1 MGSQQQIGNW
11 AFLFQL
17 ERLEAWSLMQKTRGA
32 WVKNRTRI
40 MYCHPE
46 ETVASVGNFSIPA
59 WKWYAG
65 LIKRSLS
72 ITVQPRSPTS
82 VSNSLLNT
90 LILTHIPYGSA
101 WKSRCALPCP
111 PPISAFCVSS
121 FSSDSRYSGPQ
132 SGDGLLI
139 DMMTK
144 RNTSRTNKKKIKV
157 YIPKNIRPSEAP
169 NIPLWFSAVDVLR
182 ILHLIPRDGHQ
193 HAFRLL
199 ALERGRTSLL
209 AT

>member
-65 LIKRSLS
+65 LVIEYYGPATFTHLCFKFTPQYSH
-72 ITVQPRSPTS
+72 T
-82 VSNSLLNT
+82 NSHT
-90 LILTHIPYGSA
+90 
-101 WKSRCALPCP
+101 
-111 PPISAFCVSS
+111 
-121 FSSDSRYSGPQ
+121 
-132 SGDGLLI
+132 
-139 DMMTK
+139 
-144 RNTSRTNKKKIKV
+144 
-157 YIPKNIRPSEAP
+157 
-169 NIPLWFSAVDVLR
+169 LWF
-182 ILHLIPRDGHQ
+182 G
-193 HAFRLL
+193 
-199 ALERGRTSLL
+199 LEE
-209 AT
+209 